1 MNRMELDD
9 FCARNGTGFEGG
21 DDRWRE
27 RDTASHIM
35 QQALRRSLSTLQTV
49 TSAVTTANFVSKNER
64 KTVAVADF

>member
-21 DDRWRE
+21 IDKWRE
-27 RDTASHIM
+27 KGMASHTM
-35 QQALRRSLSTLQTV
+35 QQALRRSLSTSQTV
-49 TSAVTTANFVSKNER
+49 TSAATTANFVSKSER

>member
-35 QQALRRSLSTLQTV
+35 QQVLRRSLSTLQTV
-49 TSAVTTANFVSKNER
+49 TSAAITASSASKSER